1 MFDFEILTPYIEI
14 IFPVSLII
22 AIMLLLVPVMDK
34 RYVAKA
40 RYFVWLVIAIR
51 LLLPFD
57 INVSKEPVHLINAPI
72 SDYTIIREDVVDY
85 IRQENV
91 GGTISHMEFFK
102 NKDVTDKTDD
112 SQASPEEEI
121 EKPILANFPIIS
133 LHTII
138 EWVWSLG
145 TVGLFMYY
153 ILQYFIAKVHI
164 RKYSSKDNY
173 GQIMLNKLCKKM
185 NIKRKLKIYRCRC
198 VNTAMIMGVMFPA
211 IFIPDTET
219 SDEMLEIMLYHEL
232 THYKRKDVLY
242 KFVLMLAC
250 CMHWFNPL
258 VWLMDKQAQK
268 DVELCCD
275 DDVIKGRSEEF
286 KQKYCESILKMVKF
300 GTMRKTAFSTGFS
313 MDKKTLANR
322 FRNIFDSKIKYSGKT
337 VLVTVLALCIIS
349 TTFISCTPKHNDELE
364 TPQQSTIPPENSDSN
379 ITENI
384 SDFVIDAVNQKE
396 TSDFFNDDTLK
407 LFNNNGYSIEVQ
419 NINVISND
427 KVKFDIFVK
436 RDTDNKTLE
445 VKNLTALL
453 SYWEKNL
460 VHSHMN
466 MYVYGAVANICE
478 GELIFAGL
486 NEIKI
491 YDAVS
496 FKEKNTIIDVSS
508 ISDNNLILTDI
519 LKSSDEY
526 WAVYYADD
534 ENQGIAHFNSTGK
547 YIDKGLLNLANPEM
561 DYIGK
566 EYNNEN
572 YNRPFFMNNFG
583 KLVTRENTNQLF
595 LSEYTAYDYDEKM
608 YYIIENIIETTHNYE
623 KIYIERWRPLSKG
636 VSEHLR
642 ITGIKDGQVRVN
654 KFDFSIVEQMFSP
667 EMLTGG
673 VKNNVKVALAH
684 DNRDLVIECTPI
696 NGSFIIDRQTNS
708 IRFVKDIYL
717 Q

>member
-1 MFDFEILTPYIEI
+1 MFDFELLTPYIEI

-57 INVSKEPVHLINAPI
+57 INIFKEPVHLISAPI

-91 GGTISHMEFFK
+91 DSTISQMEFFK
-102 NKDVTDKTDD
+102 NKDVTDKIDD

-153 ILQYFIAKVHI
+153 ILQYCIAKVHI
-164 RKYSSKDNY
+164 RKYSSKDNH
-173 GQIMLNKLCKKM
+173 GQITLNKLCKKM

-232 THYKRKDVLY
+232 THYKRKDILY
-242 KFVLMLAC
+242 KFVLMMSC
-250 CMHWFNPL
+250 CVHWFNPL

-364 TPQQSTIPPENSDSN
+364 TPQQSIIPPENSDSN

-384 SDFVIDAVNQKE
+384 SDIVIDAVNQKE

-407 LFNNNGYSIEVQ
+407 HFSNNGYSIEVQ

-466 MYVYGAVANICE
+466 MHVYGAVANICE

-496 FKEKNTIIDVSS
+496 FKEKNTIIDVNS
-508 ISDNNLILTDI
+508 ISDNNIILTDI

-526 WAVYYADD
+526 WAIYYADD
-534 ENQGIAHFNSTGK
+534 ENQGIAHFNSNGK

-566 EYNNEN
+566 KYNNEN
-572 YNRPFFMNNFG
+572 YNRPFIMNNHG
-583 KLVTRENTNQLF
+583 KLTKRDNTNQLF
-595 LSEYTAYDYDEKM
+595 LSAYTAYDYDEKM